1 MYFNILLLR
10 HSFSLPLFS
19 WNKKLPCPSDWSQ
32 ILDIPI
38 LLSQVLGCTCTLVM
52 LHSFVFIFKMIM
64 LIENSSEN
72 MEINLPGIS
81 PFPTGIICLYIFFL
95 WFFSIHMQVLLF
107 LACFLKFVIHSER
120 LSICVI
126 QHRHV

>member
-1 MYFNILLLR
+1 MHTLL
-10 HSFSLPLFS
+10 
-19 WNKKLPCPSDWSQ
+19 
-32 ILDIPI
+32 
-38 LLSQVLGCTCTLVM
+38 M

-81 PFPTGIICLYIFFL
+81 PFPTGIICLYIFFVVFL
-95 WFFSIHMQVLLF
+95 HTYAGFIVFSLLF
-107 LACFLKFVIHSER
+107 KIVIHSER